1 MSRYQKIANHL
12 RLQIQSGKYG
22 AGDRLPTETAL
33 SQRYEVGLPTIRQAI
48 GVLQAEGLVDRQH
61 GRGTFV
67 RAPQPR
73 VTYSSADLSPDRWA
87 VGSIETSVATYETD
101 ARGDVAQ
108 LMAVPEGTPV
118 TESVYVIQQRG
129 STPHSIVHGYVP
141 RDLATADSPVTA
153 SGAWPWSYD
162 LRARL
167 AKAGV
172 QLDRT
177 VERITARPPTADEA
191 ETLGISIGVS
201 VLVIERTS
209 TDATGRV
216 VEVAFMTLSGDRTE
230 AVYTMDQTVSAH

>member
-12 RLQIQSGKYG
+12 RLQIQSGKYR

-33 SQRYEVGLPTIRQAI
+33 SKRYSVGLPTLRQAI
-48 GVLQAEGLVDRQH
+48 GVLQAEGLIDRQH

-73 VTYSSADLSPDRWA
+73 VTYSNADLVPDRWT
-87 VGSIETSVATYETD
+87 VGSIETDVATYETD
-101 ARGDVAQ
+101 AQGEVAR
-108 LMAVPEGTPV
+108 LMAVPEGTPIV
-118 TESVYVIQQRG
+118 ECVYVIRRRG
-129 STPHSIVHGYVP
+129 STPHSIVRGYVP

-153 SGAWPWSYD
+153 SGPWPWAYD
-162 LRARL
+162 LRSRL
-167 AKAGV
+167 ATAGI

-177 VERITARPPTADEA
+177 VERVTARPPTAGEA

-209 TDATGRV
+209 TDTTGRV

-230 AVYTMDQTVSAH
+230 AVYMMREAQGAP